1 MGAKRAIKRKKEKKI
16 EEHPPVVNSMDLY
29 NIPRQPGDLNLVD
42 LLVSHMDTIDTSKKI
57 SKLFLNNSDIKSIYN
72 KNQVVQ
78 RLIINRIFITELL
91 VYRST
96 SGKVINNVL
105 PFIANDGYIEDWVT
119 LMKEI
124 VLPFFITNNIF
135 LDI

>member
-1 MGAKRAIKRKKEKKI
+1 MGANRAMKRKKVKKI
-16 EEHPPVVNSMDLY
+16 KEQAPVVNGMDLY
-29 NIPRQPGDLNLVD
+29 NTPRQPGDLNLVD
-42 LLVSHMDTIDTSKKI
+42 LIAGHIDTIDTSKKV
-57 SKLFLNNSDIKSIYN
+57 SKLFLNNNDIKSIYG

>member
-1 MGAKRAIKRKKEKKI
+1 MGANRAIKRRKVKKVKE
-16 EEHPPVVNSMDLY
+16 PTPVVNGMDLY
-29 NIPRQPGDLNLVD
+29 NMPRQPGDLNLVD
-42 LLVSHMDTIDTSKKI
+42 LIASHIDTIDTSKKV
-57 SKLFLNNSDIKSIYN
+57 SKLFLNNNDIKSIHD

-105 PFIANDGYIEDWVT
+105 PFIANDGYIEDWIT